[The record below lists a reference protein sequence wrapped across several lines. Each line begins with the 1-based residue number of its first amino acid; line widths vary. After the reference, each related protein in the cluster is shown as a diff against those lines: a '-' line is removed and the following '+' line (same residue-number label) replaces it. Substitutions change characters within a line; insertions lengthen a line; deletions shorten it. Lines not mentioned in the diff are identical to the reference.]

1 MCVGGGG
8 GEGGFLTD
16 MGLETFSSDVRTEL
30 ELKNSLVLVHIN
42 NDIAPLYMYSLD
54 IRILYPI
61 LKLCRSRSAGL

>member
-8 GEGGFLTD
+8 ILTD
-16 MGLETFSSDVRTEL
+16 MGLETFSADVRTEW

-42 NDIAPLYMYSLD
+42 NDIALLYMYSLD

-61 LKLCRSRSAGL
+61 LKYVDPDQLASNETS